1 MLVTIRSHIV
11 THVEEYIIYDE
22 PSHQYYTT
30 TVDYRSSV
38 EPTLGLI
45 EMGRL

>member
-30 TVDYRSSV
+30 TVDYSKLWNQLR
-38 EPTLGLI
+38 GLI